1 MKKLLAYLLCFV
13 VFARPFL
20 LILMRRAQVAAGS
33 TVNRVFTFLY
43 KNKVAPFS
51 LFAIIYLV
59 GRQRTTTAGSLPPR
73 SLKTGYILKPI
84 GGKLITL

>member
-20 LILMRRAQVAAGS
+20 LILMRRAQVAARCP
-33 TVNRVFTFLY
+33 VAFVFTFLY

-51 LFAIIYLV
+51 LFVIIYLV
-59 GRQRTTTAGSLPPR
+59 GRQ
-73 SLKTGYILKPI
+73 
-84 GGKLITL
+84 